1 SGSFRDI
8 LSARPPG
15 QCASP
20 PPRLHCAADAAAR
33 CHRLGRASPR
43 FHIHHVLSD
52 PPPPLFY
59 TSVRRSL
66 FRAFGVYF
74 FFIFF
79 LFCARRWR

>member
-1 SGSFRDI
+1 SGSFPDV

-20 PPRLHCAADAAAR
+20 PPSLHRAADAAAR

-52 PPPPLFY
+52 PPLSRAGVLSSAR
-59 TSVRRSL
+59 SV
-66 FRAFGVYF
+66 FIY
-74 FFIFF
+74 FIF
-79 LFCARRWR
+79 